1 LAARLQFTGCAR
13 QNGWIG
19 PAQGFKGLSFYGFKT
34 AEPSGF
40 CVACLKI
47 DVMIA
52 AAILIV
58 LGIYLACGLVFAV
71 PFAFWGAQKIDPHA
85 APGGWG
91 FRLLIIPG
99 TMALWPLLMLR
110 CCRGIHEPLEE
121 SNAHRRAAR
130 LASEQASAATSDP
143 K

>member
-1 LAARLQFTGCAR
+1 M
-13 QNGWIG
+13 
-19 PAQGFKGLSFYGFKT
+19 
-34 AEPSGF
+34 
-40 CVACLKI
+40 ACLKI